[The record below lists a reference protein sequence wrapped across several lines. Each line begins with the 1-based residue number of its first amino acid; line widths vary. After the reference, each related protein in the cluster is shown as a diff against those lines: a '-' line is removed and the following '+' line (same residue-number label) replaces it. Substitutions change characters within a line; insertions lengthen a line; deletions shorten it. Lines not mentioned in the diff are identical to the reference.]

1 MPMVLSVLTISVF
14 NLTHVAFKVAV
25 EKEFSDLKGL
35 IDTDVLDKAAME
47 MLETMP
53 ENEWSTLMSECIHSV
68 QNTITALA
76 FYDERD
82 WHKEFI
88 LTKPIDLSVEFLSR
102 LGFYKTDDEFDTHWE
117 QMEWL
122 TRFCSYVFYMLCQ
135 VMKYGKI
142 DFGQLDGGYD
152 FEYPEAYMN
161 NLAALAEGES
171 EEILVL
177 SILAIEML
185 NYYIRLVELESRSDR
200 R

>member
-1 MPMVLSVLTISVF
+1 
-14 NLTHVAFKVAV
+14 
-25 EKEFSDLKGL
+25 
-35 IDTDVLDKAAME
+35 
-47 MLETMP
+47 
-53 ENEWSTLMSECIHSV
+53 
-68 QNTITALA
+68 
-76 FYDERD
+76 
-82 WHKEFI
+82 
-88 LTKPIDLSVEFLSR
+88 
-102 LGFYKTDDEFDTHWE
+102 
-117 QMEWL
+117 
-122 TRFCSYVFYMLCQ
+122 
-135 VMKYGKI
+135 MKYGKI